1 MCETGHLVLK
11 MLFLKYY
18 KNLSTITA
26 PPLYRKQI
34 PCECS
39 QCLYLLHVWCL
50 KLPHYLMMQRVT

>member
-50 KLPHYLMMQRVT
+50 